1 MAMVRVQAFLKIL
14 RGLETAGYEDKDSY
28 FVLPDGKDPVTGK
41 VVRRSFAKTDTHPF
55 DEDAP
60 IKYDKKDFYGNIN
73 RAAGAYQIK
82 RDTWDE
88 TIKATG
94 WPSTFDRQMQD
105 RIAIYRLQFRG
116 VNTSNVRKTAL
127 GYLME
132 GKVEDA
138 INESKLW
145 NEWAVLP
152 GAKKPAITMGNL
164 IELFEKY
171 VKEGAK

>member
-55 DEDAP
+55 SPKAS
-60 IKYDKKDFYGNIN
+60 IKYEEKDFYGNRN
-73 RAAGAYQIK
+73 SASGAYQIK
-82 RDTWDE
+82 LETWKE
-88 TIKATG
+88 VYEATG
-94 WPSTFDRQMQD
+94 WSKAFDKEMQD

-116 VNTSNVRKTAL
+116 VSATNVRKTAL

-138 INESKLW
+138 INETKLW

-164 IELFEKY
+164 IEMFDKY
-171 VKEGAK
+171 VKELTK